1 MFAEGAHS
9 CSAIAPFFNS
19 NGGVFRRKNRDLVAL
34 RGALVLGVSSTQ
46 ALGYGWRHRAGAKL
60 RLAARV
66 KKRPARGRYRPL
78 LGRLATEK
86 KHRRMR
92 QKRARCAGGNPSDY
106 RPAQVGTG
114 ALAAALLHHPA
125 RAQTGN
131 FGLVITQLAENLGGV
146 FAQGWRT
153 TPNLARTA
161 GEINGQSSHR
171 CGHG

>member
-1 MFAEGAHS
+1 MFADGAHS
-9 CSAIAPFFNS
+9 CSAITPFFNS

-34 RGALVLGVSSTQ
+34 RGASVLGVSSTQ
-46 ALGYGWRHRAGAKL
+46 TLGHGWRQRAGAKL
-60 RLAARV
+60 TLAARV
-66 KKRPARGRYRPL
+66 KKAPPYAPATRPL
-78 LGRLATEK
+78 HRLAT
-86 KHRRMR
+86 
-92 QKRARCAGGNPSDY
+92 SDC
-106 RPAQVGTG
+106 RPAQVSTG
-114 ALAAALLHHPA
+114 VLAAAHLHHSA

-146 FAQGWRT
+146 FAQRWRT